1 MELITSFM
9 MLPEIYDRAAEDGGN
24 KNPIFSYG
32 DKEAWLVVTSGS
44 ELIGVINILL
54 ENGVSA
60 EFHPYLLLSHKR
72 KIYTVIK
79 LLLEWYNKKMPPE
92 IVKLNAQMP
101 TYKTGLYKVAMRLG
115 FTDEGLNR
123 MSYKK
128 NGVIYDRFRL
138 GITREEMKWVK

>member
-1 MELITSFM
+1 MDLIKGFM
-9 MLPEIYDRAAEDGGN
+9 MKPEIYDRAAEDGGN
-24 KNPIFSYG
+24 KYPVFECSR
-32 DKEAWLVVTSGS
+32 KEAWLVVTNGS

-60 EFHPYLLLSHKR
+60 EFHPYLLVKHKR

-79 LLLEWYNKKMPPE
+79 LFLEWYNNKMPPE
-92 IVKLNAQMP
+92 IVKLNAQIP

-115 FTDEGLNR
+115 FTDEGRNR

-128 NGVIYDRFRL
+128 NGIIYDRFML
-138 GITREEMKWVK
+138 GITREEM